1 MAYRG
6 APTDHCHQF
15 LCHSTNARNN
25 ADSIFELA
33 RCGARADDHLEKACE
48 DTTGIT
54 TPRLIGVEW
63 SSKPHP
69 YRKFD
74 SICRRV
80 DYAVRESS
88 KTQASFPIY
97 YIKYHFIP
105 VKKGA
110 SMAEVALDSSVIVK
124 LTSEQIDDFVKMV
137 QAACRQGE

>member
-63 SSKPHP
+63 
-69 YRKFD
+69 
-74 SICRRV
+74 RV